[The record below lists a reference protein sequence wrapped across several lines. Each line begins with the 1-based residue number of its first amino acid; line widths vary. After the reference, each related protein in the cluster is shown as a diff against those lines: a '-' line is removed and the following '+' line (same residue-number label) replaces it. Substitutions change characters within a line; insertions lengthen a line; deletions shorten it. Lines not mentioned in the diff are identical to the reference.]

1 MSCPRLHSPRHMF
14 VKSAFKGEFPL
25 DTWMWFYIYIFIH
38 CYLFL
43 FIYLKNI
50 YFWLCWVFITMH
62 RLSLAAES
70 RKCTIVVVCG
80 ILLPWLL
87 WEGSVA
93 LGFST
98 CPSHSPECR
107 LSSCGTQAFFLQRV
121 GSSQTRDQTSVPC
134 IVRWIIA
141 GLPAEPY

>member
-1 MSCPRLHSPRHMF
+1 MSCPRLHSPRHVF
-14 VKSAFKGEFPL
+14 VKSGFNGEFPL
-25 DTWMWFYIYIFIH
+25 DTWKGFYLYIYSLLFIFIH
-38 CYLFL
+38 LF
-43 FIYLKNI
+43 KNI

-70 RKCTIVVVCG
+70 RKCTIGVVCG

-87 WEGSVA
+87 WEVSVA
-93 LGFST
+93 LGFSS
-98 CPSHSPECR
+98 CPSQSPECR
-107 LSSCGTQAFFLQRV
+107 LSSCGTQAFSLQRV

-134 IVRWIIA
+134 IVRQITA